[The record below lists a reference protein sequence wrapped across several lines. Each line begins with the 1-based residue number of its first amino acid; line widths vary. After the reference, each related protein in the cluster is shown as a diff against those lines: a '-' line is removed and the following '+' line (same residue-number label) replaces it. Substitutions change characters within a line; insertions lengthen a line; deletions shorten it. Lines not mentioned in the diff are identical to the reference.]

1 MVSGTGIKFT
11 NQVYFRYRFGTGFY
25 PLIPVSCQYR
35 PVPCQY
41 RPVLNRTRYIRYRY
55 PLLGISI
62 AVFLVPVGTELIKSS
77 SNVAM
82 QVIAPFR
89 LLFIHTVS
97 KLYFV

>member
-1 MVSGTGIKFT
+1 MVSGTGIKFI
-11 NQVYFRYRFGTGFY
+11 NQVYFRYRFL
-25 PLIPVSCQYR
+25 PLNTSDV
-35 PVPCQY
+35 PVPTGTEPY
-41 RPVLNRTRYIRYRY
+41 RTRYIRYRY

-62 AVFLVPVGTELIKSS
+62 AVFLVPVGTELIKSC

-97 KLYFV
+97 KLCFV